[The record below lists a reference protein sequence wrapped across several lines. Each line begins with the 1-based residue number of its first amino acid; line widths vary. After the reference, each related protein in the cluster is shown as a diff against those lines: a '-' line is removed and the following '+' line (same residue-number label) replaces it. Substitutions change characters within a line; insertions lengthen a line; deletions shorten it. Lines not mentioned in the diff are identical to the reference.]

1 MSLQEYTK
9 EAAHGLLREFEQA
22 KAAGLTPDNINRLS
36 TQVRELQEKIA
47 LSGRGPVAADGHD
60 LSQHIKSDGT
70 VALTRSVEKVSFGGR
85 VIAREIPGLLD
96 SAPADEWHNDFR
108 QAAADRSLARLF
120 LVSPKRGQQPS
131 TPILDAKLL
140 SLAASA
146 PRSIRGAVEKAIS
159 DTAGSGAEWI
169 PDMPMD
175 VLYEDFYL
183 PSQVES
189 LFGVVNVPGSIIV
202 PKISDVTRPYIGG
215 IQSTDIPVAITPS
228 NPTTSNSTID
238 PKSLAVRMLL
248 DAQAVEDSIIP
259 LIPEM
264 QRRLAR
270 AIADGVED
278 AIINGDTA
286 ATHQDAIASWNI
298 RSRWGTA
305 GLGGSADHRRLWI
318 GLRALAYDRTA
329 TVNQSSGQTVAKI
342 MEELVGLL
350 GERGNVGATIITSP
364 EVFFKKILTDTNLL
378 TVDKAGLMATV
389 LTGQVS
395 MVGGM
400 RIVLSRYVSADLHTD
415 GLYTGSNAH
424 SGVLAV
430 SPDDFKVYNRRGTL
444 VEMEKE
450 IESQVHNLVATR
462 RLTFQTLSAS
472 SVKPVAWGYRWL

>member
-1 MSLQEYTK
+1 MPIQEYTK
-9 EAAHGLLREFEQA
+9 EAAHSLLREFEQA

-60 LSQHIKSDGT
+60 LSQHIRSDGT
-70 VALTRSVEKVSFGGR
+70 VALTRSVENVTFGGR
-85 VIAREIPGLLD
+85 TIAREVPGLLD
-96 SAPADEWHNDFR
+96 SAPADEWHKDFR

-189 LFGVVNVPGSIIV
+189 LFGVVNVAGSIIV

-215 IQSTDIPVAITPS
+215 IQSTNIPVAITPS
-228 NPTTSNSTID
+228 NPATSNSTID

-286 ATHQDAIASWNI
+286 APHQDAIASWNI
-298 RSRWGTA
+298 RSRWGTD

-329 TVNQSSGQTVAKI
+329 TVDQSAGQTVAKI

-400 RIVLSRYVSADLHTD
+400 RIVLSRYVSADLAAT
-415 GLYTGSNAH
+415 GLYTGTGAY

-472 SVKPVAWGYRWL
+472 SVKPAAFGFKWL